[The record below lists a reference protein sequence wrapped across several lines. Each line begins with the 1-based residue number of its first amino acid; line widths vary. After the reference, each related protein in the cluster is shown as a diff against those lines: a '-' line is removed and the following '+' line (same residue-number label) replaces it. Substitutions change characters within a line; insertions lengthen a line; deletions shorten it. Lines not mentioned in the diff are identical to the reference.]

1 MITPGQVIADAQLLG
16 PYFAGASWA
25 TWRAILKAA
34 YAEPLN
40 DDELTLF
47 RTVAGERDPPRRRVR
62 ELVVIAGRRSG
73 KDSIASGIATAAAIM
88 NYTPYLRP
96 GERASILCLAV
107 DRAQARIVHRYVA
120 GYFRDNA
127 LLRPLL
133 RREDEDGLELTNNV
147 EIIIATNSFRA
158 VRGRTIAC
166 AIFDEAAFWRDENF
180 ANPDFEVYNAVMPSL
195 VTLPEAILVIITT
208 AYRRSGLAYAKYAA
222 SFGQNDDDV
231 LVIYGP
237 STAFNPLL
245 PQSVIDAA
253 LVRDPEAAA
262 AEWFSQF
269 RSDIS
274 DFIDRELIESAIDR
288 GITVRPQTGFY
299 HKAFADP
306 SGGRGDAFT
315 AAIAH
320 EEPAGN
326 RVVLD
331 CLYERRAPFDPS
343 SVVADIA
350 RLLRSYN
357 LNEITGDRYAAGW
370 VVDGFGKELINYV
383 QSERDKSELYLDA
396 LPLFTTG
403 RARLLDNERLLH
415 QLVGLERRTARGG
428 RDRVDHAP
436 GAADDLANA
445 ACGALVLAT
454 TELTSWHR
462 MAIGAARAKAKAEEA
477 ALARGA
483 QGGQIGWPE
492 VQAAREQ
499 QRRQQEAEQA
509 KVTRQADADFR
520 ARREARI
527 RAQLLRATGGDR
539 RMIF

>member
-1 MITPGQVIADAQLLG
+1 VITPAAVITDPKLLG
-16 PYFAGASWA
+16 PYFSGPTWA
-25 TWRAILKAA
+25 TWQAILKAA
-34 YAEPLN
+34 YAEVL
-40 DDELTLF
+40 DDGELALF
-47 RTVAGERDPPRRRVR
+47 RNVAGERDPPRRRVR

-73 KDSIASGIATAAAIM
+73 KDSVASGIATAAAIM
-88 NYTPYLRP
+88 NYGPYLRP
-96 GERASILCLAV
+96 GERASVLCLAV
-107 DRAQARIVHRYVA
+107 DRAQARIVHRYIA
-120 GYFRDNA
+120 GYFREIP
-127 LLRPLL
+127 LLKPLL
-133 RREDEDGLELTNNV
+133 RREDDDGLELTNNV

-222 SFGQNDDDV
+222 SFGQDDDDV
-231 LVIYGP
+231 LVVYGP

-253 LVRDPEAAA
+253 LVRDPDAGA
-262 AEWFSQF
+262 AEWLSQF

-288 GITVRPQTGFY
+288 GITVRPPQTGFY
-299 HKAFADP
+299 YQAFCDP

-315 AAIAH
+315 AAVAH
-320 EEPAGN
+320 EEEN

-331 CLYERRAPFDPS
+331 AVYERRAPFDPS
-343 SVVADIA
+343 SVVADVA

-357 LNEITGDRYAAGW
+357 LNEITGDRYSAGW
-370 VVDGFGKELINYV
+370 VVDAFGKELINYI

-396 LPLFTTG
+396 LPLLTTG

-436 GAADDLANA
+436 GAADDIANSVA
-445 ACGALVLAT
+445 GALVLAT

-499 QRRQQEAEQA
+499 QRRAEAAERA
-509 KVTRQADADFR
+509 KAEREATAQFR
-520 ARREARI
+520 ARHEADV
-527 RAQLLRATGGDR
+527 RAQLLRAAGGDR

>member
-1 MITPGQVIADAQLLG
+1 MITPALVINDAKLLG
-16 PYFAGASWA
+16 PYFAGSSWA
-25 TWRAILKAA
+25 TWRAVLKAA

-40 DDELTLF
+40 DDELALF
-47 RTVAGERDPPRRRVR
+47 RSVAGERDPPTRRVK

-73 KDSIASGIATAAAIM
+73 KDSIASGIATAASII
-88 NYTPYLRP
+88 NYAPYLRP
-96 GERASILCLAV
+96 GERASVLCLAV
-107 DRAQARIVHRYVA
+107 DRAQARIVHRYIA
-120 GYFRDNA
+120 GYFRSVP
-127 LLRPLL
+127 LLQPLL
-133 RREDEDGLELTNNV
+133 RREDDDGLQLSNNV

-208 AYRRSGLAYAKYAA
+208 AYRRSGLAYSKYAT

-231 LVIYGP
+231 LVVYGP

-253 LVRDPEAAA
+253 LVRDPDAGA
-262 AEWFSQF
+262 AEWLSQF

-274 DFIDRELIESAIDR
+274 DFLDRQLIEAAIDR
-288 GITVRPQTGFY
+288 GVTVRPPQTGFY
-299 HKAFADP
+299 YKAFCDP
-306 SGGRGDAFT
+306 SGGRGDSFT

-320 EEPAGN
+320 EEGN

-331 CLYERRAPFDPS
+331 AIYERRAPFDPS

-350 RLLRSYN
+350 RLVQSYN
-357 LNEITGDRYAAGW
+357 LPEITGDRYAAGW
-370 VVDGFGKELINYV
+370 VTDGFGKELINYI
-383 QSERDKSELYLDA
+383 QSERDKSEVYLDA
-396 LPLFTTG
+396 LPLFAAG
-403 RARLLDNERLLH
+403 RVRLLDNERLLH

-436 GAADDLANA
+436 GAADDMANA

-483 QGGQIGWPE
+483 QGGQIGWPD
-492 VQAAREQ
+492 VQAALEQ
-499 QRRQQEAEQA
+499 QRRAEEAERA
-509 KVTRQADADFR
+509 KAEREAAAQFR
-520 ARREARI
+520 AQHEARI
-527 RAQLLRATGGDR
+527 RRQLSRFAGR
-539 RMIF
+539 RIF